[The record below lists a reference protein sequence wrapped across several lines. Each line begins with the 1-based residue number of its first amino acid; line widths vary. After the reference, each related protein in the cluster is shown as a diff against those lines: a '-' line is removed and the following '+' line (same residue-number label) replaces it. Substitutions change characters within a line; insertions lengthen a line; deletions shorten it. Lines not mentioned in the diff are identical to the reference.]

1 MRVLVTGGAGYIGTH
16 TVIEL
21 IQAGHQVQVVDNL
34 VNSKEAALEATSKI
48 VGIPIPFEKLDLLD
62 REALGRVCS
71 TTLNLLEA
79 MQDCGC
85 QKIVFSS
92 SATVYGEA
100 QYIPIDEKHPCAPTN
115 PYGRTKY
122 FIEEILRDWVISDPS
137 QSAVLLRYFNPVGAH
152 PSGTIG
158 EDPHGIPNNLAPVIT
173 QVAMGKRESL
183 KVFGDDYDT
192 PDGTGVRDYIH
203 VTDLARA
210 HVAAVE
216 HEETGTQVFNLGTGE
231 GASVMELLGVFSE
244 VFQAKIPYE
253 VVDRRPGDIA
263 ICVADPSHA
272 NEALGWKTSLGVRE
286 MCESALNW
294 QSRWSQYKE
303 KGDQKMTTIR
313 NHSTDR
319 MSQCVVHN
327 GTVYL
332 AGQVPHDFSGDIET
346 QTQECLSKI
355 EGLLGEVNSD
365 KNHILST
372 TIYIKNIGDF
382 AAMNS
387 VWDDWIKDSP
397 KPARACVEA
406 EMAAPAILVEICVI
420 AAVKD

>member
-71 TTLNLLEA
+71 SFKPEAVIHFAGLKAVGESTEIPVAYYQNNVTTTLNLLEA

-294 QSRWSQYKE
+294 QSLNPDGYK
-303 KGDQKMTTIR
+303 
-313 NHSTDR
+313 
-319 MSQCVVHN
+319 
-327 GTVYL
+327 
-332 AGQVPHDFSGDIET
+332 
-346 QTQECLSKI
+346 
-355 EGLLGEVNSD
+355 
-365 KNHILST
+365 
-372 TIYIKNIGDF
+372 
-382 AAMNS
+382 
-387 VWDDWIKDSP
+387 DD
-397 KPARACVEA
+397 
-406 EMAAPAILVEICVI
+406 
-420 AAVKD
+420 